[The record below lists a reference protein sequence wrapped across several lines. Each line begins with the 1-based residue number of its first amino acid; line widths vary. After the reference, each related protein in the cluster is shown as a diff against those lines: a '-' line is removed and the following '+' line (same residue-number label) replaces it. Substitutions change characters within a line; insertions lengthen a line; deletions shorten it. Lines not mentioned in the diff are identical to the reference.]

1 MNTVFISSAPQP
13 DPELEIRSD
22 CIVRYRPKGTG
33 GLDIGLE
40 SKVAVMYGAAIRQL
54 AGQTLADL
62 GITHCALHIEDYG
75 ALPFVIQ
82 ARIEA
87 AVKMAHPEIE
97 ATSLPE
103 LKDHSRQASRRDR
116 FRRSRLYIPGTMPKF
131 MLNAGIHQPDAIILD
146 LEDSVAPPEKLS
158 ARFIVRNALRTLD
171 FFGAEPMVR
180 INQGELGMQDLEAV
194 VPQPMHLILIPKAE
208 TADQIRAVDEKISE
222 ISDSCGREEP
232 VFLMPLL
239 ESALGIVN
247 APAIARASPNN
258 VALAIGLED
267 YTADLGTPRTLEGR
281 ESLFARSMV
290 VNAARSAGLQAIG
303 TVFSDVDDMEGL
315 RATALEARSLGF
327 DGMGA
332 IHPRQIRIIHETFAP
347 TEEEIERAKEIVLA
361 FDEAQAKGLGVVSL
375 DTKMIDPP
383 VVKRAQRTVDLAVA
397 IGLMP
402 EEWKLIWTEKLQQAE
417 DEDRKEKQ

>member
-22 CIVRYRPKGTG
+22 CIVRYRPKGSG
-33 GLDIGLE
+33 GLDIGLG
-40 SKVAVMYGAAIRQL
+40 SKVAVMYGVSIRQL

-62 GITHCALHIEDYG
+62 GITHCTLHIEDYG

-146 LEDSVAPPEKLS
+146 LEDSVAPPEKSS

-180 INQGELGMQDLEAV
+180 INQGDLGLQDLEAV
-194 VPQPMHLILIPKAE
+194 VPQPVHLILIPKAE
-208 TADQIRAVDEKISE
+208 TADQIRAVDEKIAAISE
-222 ISDSCGREEP
+222 ACGRREP
-232 VFLMPLL
+232 VFLMPIL

-247 APAIARASPNN
+247 APAIAQASGSN

-267 YTADLGTPRTLEGR
+267 YTADLGTPRTLEGQ
-281 ESLFARSMV
+281 ESFFARGMV

-315 RATALEARSLGF
+315 RAAALEAKALGF

-397 IGLMP
+397 TGL
-402 EEWKLIWTEKLQQAE
+402 L
-417 DEDRKEKQ
+417 DEGWMKVESS

>member
-1 MNTVFISSAPQP
+1 MNTDFISAAPEP

-22 CIVRYRPKGTG
+22 CIVRYQPKGSG
-33 GLDIGLE
+33 GPDIGLE
-40 SKVAVMYGAAIRQL
+40 SRVMVMYGRSIRQL
-54 AGQTLADL
+54 AEQTLADL
-62 GITHCALHIEDYG
+62 GITHASLHIEDYG

-87 AVKMAHPEIE
+87 AVKMAHPEID

-103 LKDHSRQASRRDR
+103 IKDHDRIAPRRDP
-116 FRRSRLYIPGTMPKF
+116 FRRSRLYLPGTMPKF

-171 FFGAEPMVR
+171 FFGSEPMVR
-180 INQGELGMQDLEAV
+180 INQGELGLEDLEAV
-194 VPQPMHLILIPKAE
+194 VPQPVHLILIPKTE
-208 TADQIRAVDEKISE
+208 TAEQVRAVDEKIAEVSAA
-222 ISDSCGREEP
+222 CGRKEP
-232 VFLMPLL
+232 VFLMPIL
-239 ESALGIVN
+239 ESAQGIVN
-247 APAIARASPNN
+247 APAIAQASGNN

-267 YTADLGTPRTLEGR
+267 YTADLGVQRTAEGR
-281 ESLFARSMV
+281 ESIFARSMV

-315 RATALEARSLGF
+315 RSAAIEARTLGF

-332 IHPRQIRIIHETFAP
+332 IHPRQIRVIHEAFAP
-347 TEEEIERAKEIVLA
+347 TEDEIEKAKEIVLA

-375 DTKMIDPP
+375 GTKMIDPP
-383 VVKRAQRTVDLAVA
+383 VVKRAQRIVDLVETA
-397 IGLMP
+397 GLL
-402 EEWKLIWTEKLQQAE
+402 EKDWKHLE
-417 DEDRKEKQ
+417 

>member
-22 CIVRYRPKGTG
+22 CIVRYRPKGSG

-40 SKVAVMYGAAIRQL
+40 SKVAVMYGVSIRQL

-62 GITHCALHIEDYG
+62 GITHCTLHIEDYG

-103 LKDHSRQASRRDR
+103 LKDHSRQASQRDR
-116 FRRSRLYIPGTMPKF
+116 FRRSRLYLPGTMPKF

-180 INQGELGMQDLEAV
+180 INQGDLGMQDLEAV
-194 VPQPMHLILIPKAE
+194 VPQPVHLILIPKTE
-208 TADQIRAVDEKISE
+208 TADQVRVVDAKIAE

-232 VFLMPLL
+232 VFLMPIL

-247 APAIARASPNN
+247 APAIAQASDSN

-267 YTADLGTPRTLEGR
+267 YTADLGAQRTLQGQ
-281 ESLFARSMV
+281 ESFFARSIV
-290 VNAARSAGLQAIG
+290 VNAARSTGLQAIG

-315 RATALEARSLGF
+315 RKAALEAKSLGF

-332 IHPRQIRIIHETFAP
+332 IHPRQIRVIHEAFAP
-347 TEEEIERAKEIVLA
+347 TEEEIDQAAAIVLA

-397 IGLMP
+397 AGLMP
-402 EEWKLIWTEKLQQAE
+402 EEWKPIRTEKLQQAE
-417 DEDRKEKQ
+417 EEQ